1 MPDTRTVKELEEARH
16 AVIAALGDLAEE
28 ETEILEASRSQTT
41 ATRYREADHWGVL
54 AATLKRLAEA
64 EFLLGKP
71 GWPETLRRARA
82 AYERGLKPG
91 GFFDH
96 WILGQFV
103 VLRSVLN
110 AVDKGVP
117 LPWDRRWD
125 DVCRAV
131 QQGLES
137 DGQAAMW
144 ALSSRVDLRL
154 VAQREGWEIPYGGG
168 GLGGPPKETDIAVV
182 DDLEL
187 MIRLGGGPERCPAL
201 WPTFRQFWRWRSWWT
216 DPSWQKAAD
225 AGFACLWE
233 KVKPQLV
240 RLESTRVTEPT
251 GDTSAA
257 G

>member
-1 MPDTRTVKELEEARH
+1 MPDTRTGKELEEARQ
-16 AVIAALGDLAEE
+16 AVIAALDDLAAEE
-28 ETEILEASRSQTT
+28 VEILEASRSHTT
-41 ATRYREADHWGVL
+41 AARYREADHWGVL
-54 AATLKRLAEA
+54 GATLKRLAEA
-64 EFLLGKP
+64 EFLLYKQRQP
-71 GWPETLRRARA
+71 QALRGARA

-110 AVDKGVP
+110 ALEDGPP
-117 LPWDRRWD
+117 LAPDQRWY

-131 QQGLES
+131 QQGIDS
-137 DGQAAMW
+137 DEQARMW

-154 VAQREGWEIPYGGG
+154 VAQREGWEIPFVGG
-168 GLGGPPKETDIAVV
+168 GLGGPPKTTDVAVV

-187 MIRLGGGPERCPAL
+187 MIRLGGGPEQCPAL
-201 WPTFRQFWRWRSWWT
+201 WPTFRQFWRWRFWWT
-216 DPSWQKAAD
+216 HSSWQEAAD
-225 AGFACLWE
+225 AGFDCLWK

-251 GDTSAA
+251 RDTSE